1 MMRSPASDSPILE
14 TKVTPMVRHYLS
26 VTDFTAAETLA
37 LLQRARVLK
46 AAWHAQ
52 QPQEFP
58 LRGQTLALVFEKPSL
73 RTRVAFEAGMT
84 QLGGHGSYLS
94 ANDIDMGGRESV
106 ADVARNL
113 SRWVQAIAARVF
125 KHQTIEQL
133 ARFAT
138 VPVINALSDLEHPCQ
153 ALADMLTL
161 YEHRPELPTAT
172 LAYVGDGN
180 NVCHSL
186 MLIGALLGVQVR
198 VACPPDYRPHPDVV
212 EQAQRLAAVHGQQI
226 RITAVPE
233 EAVVGADAV
242 YTDVW
247 ASMGQEHEAA
257 RRRPVF
263 AAYQVNQPL
272 LSHARPDALVM
283 HCLPAHRGEEITAEV
298 IDGPQSVV
306 FEQAENRLHVQKAL
320 ILMLLELAAG
330 SQSSRSYATL

>member
-1 MMRSPASDSPILE
+1 
-14 TKVTPMVRHYLS
+14 MVNHFLS
-26 VTDFTAAETLA
+26 AADLTRNDAEA
-37 LLQRARVLK
+37 LLNRATDLK
-46 AAWHAQ
+46 NELKTGGHANM
-52 QPQEFP
+52 P
-58 LRGQTLALVFEKPSL
+58 LRGKTLALVFEKPSL

-106 ADVARNL
+106 PDVARNL
-113 SRWVQAIAARVF
+113 SRWVNVIAARVF
-125 KHQTIEQL
+125 RHTTVVEL
-133 ARFAT
+133 ARHSN
-138 VPVINALSDLEHPCQ
+138 VPVINALCDREHPCQ

-161 YEHRPELPTAT
+161 REHFGGRLHGLK

-186 MLIGALLGVQVR
+186 MLLGATLGVNVG
-198 VACPPDYRPHPDVV
+198 VACPPDYRPDPEIVAQA
-212 EQAQRLAAVHGQQI
+212 EQRAAESDATIAISSSPGEI
-226 RITAVPE
+226 
-233 EAVVGADAV
+233 VVGANAV

-263 AAYQVNQPL
+263 QPYQLNGALMAQAEPN
-272 LSHARPDALVM
+272 ALVM

-306 FEQAENRLHVQKAL
+306 FDQAENRLHVQKAL
-320 ILMLLELAAG
+320 ILTLLG
-330 SQSSRSYATL
+330 M

>member
-1 MMRSPASDSPILE
+1 MP
-14 TKVTPMVRHYLS
+14 RHYLS
-26 VTDFTAAETLA
+26 AADLSRPAAEA
-37 LLQRARVLK
+37 LLQRAQALK
-46 AAWHAQ
+46 AEWRNGSHPALLLQ
-52 QPQEFP
+52 T
-58 LRGQTLALVFEKPSL
+58 QTLALVFEKPSL

-94 ANDIDMGGRESV
+94 ANDIDMGGRESIP
-106 ADVARNL
+106 DVARNL

-125 KHQTIEQL
+125 RHSSVEILAEHATI
-133 ARFAT
+133 
-138 VPVINALSDLEHPCQ
+138 PVINALSDREHPCQ

-161 YEHRPELPTAT
+161 LERYGRLDGLR

-186 MLIGALLGVQVR
+186 MLLGATLGMHIA
-198 VACPPDYRPHPDVV
+198 VACPPDYRPDPDILAQA
-212 EQAQRLAAVHGQQI
+212 EQLAAVHGAT
-226 RITAVPE
+226 ITVSSDPG
-233 EAVVGADAV
+233 EAVEGAHAI

-263 AAYQVNQPL
+263 QPYQVNSAL
-272 LSHARPDALVM
+272 LALAQPDAPAM

-306 FEQAENRLHVQKAL
+306 FDQAENRLHVQKAL
-320 ILMLLELAAG
+320 ILTLLN
-330 SQSSRSYATL
+330 R

>member
-1 MMRSPASDSPILE
+1 ML
-14 TKVTPMVRHYLS
+14 KHFLS
-26 VTDFTAAETLA
+26 AADLSRDEAEA
-37 LLQRARVLK
+37 LLDRATALK
-46 AAWHAQ
+46 AEWRDGGTAGAHGRT
-52 QPQEFP
+52 P
-58 LRGQTLALVFEKPSL
+58 LRGKTLALVFEKPSL

-106 ADVARNL
+106 PDVARNL
-113 SRWVQAIAARVF
+113 SRWVNVIAARVF
-125 KHQTIEQL
+125 RHTTVVEL
-133 ARFAT
+133 ARHSN
-138 VPVINALSDLEHPCQ
+138 VPVINALCDREHPCQ

-161 YEHRPELPTAT
+161 REHFGGRLHGLK

-186 MLIGALLGVQVR
+186 MLLGATLGVNVG
-198 VACPPDYRPHPDVV
+198 VACPPDYRPDPEIVAQA
-212 EQAQRLAAVHGQQI
+212 EQRAAESDATIAISSSPGEI
-226 RITAVPE
+226 
-233 EAVVGADAV
+233 VVGANAV

-263 AAYQVNQPL
+263 QPYQLNGALMAQAEPN
-272 LSHARPDALVM
+272 ALVM

-306 FEQAENRLHVQKAL
+306 FDQAENRLHVQKAL
-320 ILMLLELAAG
+320 ILTLLG
-330 SQSSRSYATL
+330 M

>member
-1 MMRSPASDSPILE
+1 MP
-14 TKVTPMVRHYLS
+14 THYLS
-26 VTDFTAAETLA
+26 AADLDRPTAEA
-37 LLQRARVLK
+37 LLQRAQALK
-46 AAWHAQ
+46 VEWRNGGHPALLLQ
-52 QPQEFP
+52 T
-58 LRGQTLALVFEKPSL
+58 QTLALVFEKPSL

-94 ANDIDMGGRESV
+94 ANDIDMGGRESIP
-106 ADVARNL
+106 DVAQNL

-125 KHQTIEQL
+125 RHSSVEILAEHATI
-133 ARFAT
+133 
-138 VPVINALSDLEHPCQ
+138 PVINALSDREHPCQ

-161 YEHRPELPTAT
+161 LERYGRLDRLR

-186 MLIGALLGVQVR
+186 MLLGATLGMHIA
-198 VACPPDYRPHPDVV
+198 VACPPDYRPNPDILAQA
-212 EQAQRLAAVHGQQI
+212 EQLAATHGAT
-226 RITAVPE
+226 ITVSSDPG
-233 EAVVGADAV
+233 EAVEGAHAI

-263 AAYQVNQPL
+263 QPYQVNSALLARAQPG
-272 LSHARPDALVM
+272 ALAM

-306 FEQAENRLHVQKAL
+306 FDQAENRLHVQKAL
-320 ILMLLELAAG
+320 ILTLLN
-330 SQSSRSYATL
+330 R